1 LLAFEEKLIIQK
13 CIHLASFLAFSSGL
27 LMEAH
32 QQRAV
37 PGERRQEVV
46 VDRGAAGLE
55 SIL

>member
-37 PGERRQEVV
+37 PDMETARLKRPRESGDRRW
-46 VDRGAAGLE
+46 
-55 SIL
+55 